1 MIFEFVISYG
11 DDSRLGRTFVIVLL
25 YIITILQYAE
35 CENIIYEP
43 S

>member
-11 DDSRLGRTFVIVLL
+11 DDSRLGRTFIIVILYTIMLL
-25 YIITILQYAE
+25 ECAE